1 MKKNIYVIS
10 NDKIFQDKDKNL
22 YGPNNDLDN
31 ILSSFKSK
39 FNVYLIARKTE
50 TKNKFRLGKIQ
61 MIQKKKFYKRYENFY
76 DFVNTI

>member
-10 NDKIFQDKDKNL
+10 NDKIFKDKDKNL

-50 TKNKFRLGKIQ
+50 
-61 MIQKKKFYKRYENFY
+61 KKK
-76 DFVNTI
+76 

>member
-1 MKKNIYVIS
+1 MIKSFK
-10 NDKIFQDKDKNL
+10 DKDKNL

-50 TKNKFRLGKIQ
+50 TKINS
-61 MIQKKKFYKRYENFY
+61 
-76 DFVNTI
+76 D

>member
-10 NDKIFQDKDKNL
+10 NDKIFKDKDKNL

-39 FNVYLIARKTE
+39 FNVYLIARKTKK
-50 TKNKFRLGKIQ
+50 KNKFRLGKIE
-61 MIQKKKFYKRYENFY
+61 IFKKKNLQK
-76 DFVNTI
+76 I